1 MHSITDDGLLV
12 CAWLKCV
19 YDVFSTQY

>member
-19 YDVFSTQY
+19 YDGFSSQY